1 MRFPLGFV
9 LGLTLGACATALAA
23 DRADD
28 YILVVDTDSTNGSV
42 KRVLELTQH
51 LPRDTASWSSERSA
65 AATSLASWLSWCQT
79 NDQPAYSWLTGLTSA
94 QQEGLRQALLK
105 GS

>member
-1 MRFPLGFV
+1 MLA
-9 LGLTLGACATALAA
+9 LLALALTPTAVAA

-28 YILVVDTDSTNGSV
+28 YVLVVDIDSTTGAT
-42 KRVLELTQH
+42 KRTLQLLQHDEL
-51 LPRDTASWSSERSA
+51 DTSKWAAERAA
-65 AATSLASWLSWCQT
+65 AATSLAAWLSWKQT
-79 NDQPAYSWLTGLTSA
+79 NDQAGHTWLTGLTST

>member
-1 MRFPLGFV
+1 MLALLLV
-9 LGLTLGACATALAA
+9 LTAFGA

-28 YILVVDTDSTNGSV
+28 YVLVVDTDSTTGTV
-42 KRVLELTQH
+42 KRTLQLLQH
-51 LPRDTASWSSERSA
+51 DDLDTSKWTAERAA
-65 AATSLASWLSWCQT
+65 AATSLASWLSWKST
-79 NDQPAYSWLTGLTSA
+79 NDQAGHTWLTGLTSA

>member
-1 MRFPLGFV
+1 MLV
-9 LGLTLGACATALAA
+9 LLLALSTAHAA

-28 YILVVDTDSTNGSV
+28 YVLVVDTDSTTGAT
-42 KRVLELTQH
+42 KRTLQLLQHDEL
-51 LPRDTASWSSERSA
+51 DTAKWSAERSA
-65 AATSLASWLSWCQT
+65 AATSLASWLSWKQT
-79 NDQPAYSWLTGLTSA
+79 NDQPGYTWLTGLTST